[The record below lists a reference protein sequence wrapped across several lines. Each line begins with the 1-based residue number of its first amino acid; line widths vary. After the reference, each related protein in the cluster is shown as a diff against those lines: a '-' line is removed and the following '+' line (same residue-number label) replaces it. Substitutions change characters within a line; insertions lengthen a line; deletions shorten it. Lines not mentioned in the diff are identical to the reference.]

1 MTEDEFITVE
11 LPKEDYEVL
20 KEIIKEREAY
30 NYLTSK
36 LKSLWIWAVVSG
48 AISIFILW
56 DHIKVLFIKV

>member
-1 MTEDEFITVE
+1 MTE
-11 LPKEDYEVL
+11 EDYEIL
-20 KEIIKEREAY
+20 KEIIKERKAY

-48 AISIFILW
+48 AISMFILW

>member
-1 MTEDEFITVE
+1 MTEDEFITVRLSE
-11 LPKEDYEVL
+11 EDHEVL

-36 LKSLWIWAVVSG
+36 LKSFWIWAVVSG
-48 AISIFILW
+48 AISMFILW

>member
-1 MTEDEFITVE
+1 MTEDEFITVR
-11 LPKEDYEVL
+11 LPKEDDEVL